1 MASVFGIDLI
11 RSTTELFRNA
21 RLRKKTSP
29 WDGEQTG
36 QTRFV
41 RAAPN
46 DDVGRLVE
54 DEIIPRLLMVHQDDP
69 RMAQF
74 PADSPRTW

>member
-21 RLRKKTSP
+21 RLRKKASP

-36 QTRFV
+36 QGRFMLPTTTL
-41 RAAPN
+41 AAWWKTKSFH
-46 DDVGRLVE
+46 GC
-54 DEIIPRLLMVHQDDP
+54 
-69 RMAQF
+69 
-74 PADSPRTW
+74 